1 MTEKRFLRLK
11 YTAIRRYGE
20 SRYTVAAGVMEFN
33 PNYTVGV
40 SNCEKGKF
48 NTGMDSPY
56 IVELSNGTK
65 FLCFLHNYG
74 SGAEDEVLT
83 EKGEVANSFVDD
95 EKAYAAT
102 KKNINKLNNYKNENH
117 RD

>member
-40 SNCEKGKF
+40 SSCEKGEF

-102 KKNINKLNNYKNENH
+102 KKNINKLNNYKNETH

>member
-1 MTEKRFLRLK
+1 
-11 YTAIRRYGE
+11 
-20 SRYTVAAGVMEFN
+20 
-33 PNYTVGV
+33 
-40 SNCEKGKF
+40 
-48 NTGMDSPY
+48 MDSPY

>member
-20 SRYTVAAGVMEFN
+20 SRYTAATGVMEFN

-40 SNCEKGKF
+40 SSCEKGEF
-48 NTGMDSPY
+48 NTGLDNPY

-95 EKAYAAT
+95 EMVYQAT
-102 KKNINKLNNYKNENH
+102 KKNINKLNNYQK
-117 RD
+117 

>member
-40 SNCEKGKF
+40 SSCEKG
-48 NTGMDSPY
+48 
-56 IVELSNGTK
+56 ELIRVWI
-65 FLCFLHNYG
+65 
-74 SGAEDEVLT
+74 AR
-83 EKGEVANSFVDD
+83 
-95 EKAYAAT
+95 
-102 KKNINKLNNYKNENH
+102 I
-117 RD
+117 

>member
-40 SNCEKGKF
+40 SSCEKGEF
-48 NTGMDSPY
+48 NTGMDCPY

-102 KKNINKLNNYKNENH
+102 KKNINKLNNHKNENH

>member
-40 SNCEKGKF
+40 SSCEKGEF
-48 NTGMDSPY
+48 NTGMDIPY